1 MAEQQTVSTPGL
13 YSFQLWC
20 RLCLYQKGSGTANP
34 ARAPPSW
41 WGTRW
46 AAVSPKGL
54 PGVGGRG
61 LQPSSSR
68 QRGLSSGCPLS
79 PCPRHQQSCP
89 RACSGRAGLGSASS
103 ACSRGREEGNEHP
116 SQGKGSSFTRSGT
129 AKETSKTKYKKP
141 PLESS
146 RPCFVRFLFYFLVRS
161 GAVRSGVQGKL
172 WWRAGAVQC
181 CVMSPGA
188 AFQNRKDAEFS
199 PEQKSGVNALTYWLA
214 CSQEFPHF

>member
-1 MAEQQTVSTPGL
+1 MYGRAADCQHAGSLFFPALVQVVSLPEGERDCKPSPGSPVL
-13 YSFQLWC
+13 VRNPLGGGVPE
-20 RLCLYQKGSGTANP
+20 GS
-34 ARAPPSW
+34 
-41 WGTRW
+41 
-46 AAVSPKGL
+46 

-79 PCPRHQQSCP
+79 PCPRRQQSCP

-199 PEQKSGVNALTYWLA
+199 PEQKSGVNALTY
-214 CSQEFPHF
+214 